1 MKEST
6 NNKQELNTERDFVN
20 GSTNEQIAATMQEEW
35 NHGII
40 PEGNINDADI
50 LRIQENIH
58 QHIGYHAPSK
68 SRYLLKWIQ
77 IAASILLPIC
87 ILGMAYIYHENKQY
101 ASTPMMKVVTGEG
114 EQVAVTL
121 PDGTHVII
129 NSSSE
134 LKYALQSFSQKER
147 EVYFDGEGYYK
158 VAKDKEHP
166 FVIHS
171 HSMDIRVLGTEFNV
185 INRKNDPTAQ
195 VALINGCVQ
204 LTSLVTGNTYTMSP
218 NEIAIINKKT
228 GDMDIHQTENI
239 QDATAWQQKQ
249 TIFRDEPIH
258 QVIKSLEKNYNIDI
272 KNSMSTNENFTGTL
286 PTNNLEEAFKIISV
300 SYNCS
305 IQKISN
311 NKYIIK
317 GKK

>member
-1 MKEST
+1 MKGT
-6 NNKQELNTERDFVN
+6 TGNKQELNIEREIVN
-20 GSTNEQIAATMQEEW
+20 GSTDEQLEATMLEEW

-40 PEGNINDADI
+40 SEDNISDTDI
-50 LRIQENIH
+50 QRIQENIH
-58 QHIGYHAPSK
+58 QHMGYRSPGK
-68 SRYLLKWIQ
+68 SRYILKWIQ

-101 ASTPMMKVVTGEG
+101 ASIPMMKVATGEG
-114 EQVAVTL
+114 EQVTVTL

-134 LKYALQSFSQKER
+134 LKYAMQSFSQKER

-158 VAKDKEHP
+158 VTKNKKHP

-171 HSMDIRVLGTEFNV
+171 HNMDIRVLGTEFNI
-185 INRKNDPTAQ
+185 INHKSDQTAE
-195 VALINGCVQ
+195 VALINGSVQ
-204 LTSLVTGNTYTMSP
+204 LTSLVTGNSYTMSP

-228 GDMDIHQTENI
+228 GSMDIRQTENI

-249 TIFRDEPIH
+249 TIFRDEPMQ
-258 QVIKSLEKNYNIDI
+258 QVIKSLERNYNIHI
-272 KNSMSTNENFTGTL
+272 KNGMKTNENFTGTL
-286 PTNNLEEAFKIISV
+286 PTNNLDEAFKIISV

-311 NKYIIK
+311 NNYIIK